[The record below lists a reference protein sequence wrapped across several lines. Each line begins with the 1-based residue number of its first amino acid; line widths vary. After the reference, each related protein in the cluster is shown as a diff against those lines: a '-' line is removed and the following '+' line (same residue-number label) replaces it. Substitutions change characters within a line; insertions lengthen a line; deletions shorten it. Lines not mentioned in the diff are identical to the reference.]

1 MVFRSLREE
10 RREGGDKG
18 CTALKSSR
26 EGERSKQWLSISN
39 VGTLGA
45 RKGTGSVWWYVEA

>member
-1 MVFRSLREE
+1 MVFRRVREE

-26 EGERSKQWLSISN
+26 EGDRSRQWLSK

-45 RKGTGSVWWYVEA
+45 TKGTGSVWWYVEA